1 MMTILHCVDTALEI
15 FIRTLYLQW
24 LLEVHGFY
32 QLSWMMLTQ
41 RERIVRPHYDP
52 VLGKRE
58 RSDKIKVPIAL
69 KGIDFSNF
77 NKVRV
82 QSCLLTFIIKYVK
95 LIFMI
100 QIFFLIICHHKIVQM
115 LLTKIICNISASGY
129 ELKKMNKILQ

>member
-15 FIRTLYLQW
+15 FIMTLYLQR

-41 RERIVRPHYDP
+41 RERIVRPHYYP
-52 VLGKRE
+52 VLGKGE
-58 RSDKIKVPIAL
+58 RSDKIKVLIAL

-95 LIFMI
+95 LLNLYHKN
-100 QIFFLIICHHKIVQM
+100 FLFNLPTQNCVDAF
-115 LLTKIICNISASGY
+115 N
-129 ELKKMNKILQ
+129 

>member
-1 MMTILHCVDTALEI
+1 MTILHSVDTALEI
-15 FIRTLYLQW
+15 FIMTLYLQW

-58 RSDKIKVPIAL
+58 RSDKIEVLIAL

-82 QSCLLTFIIKYVK
+82 QSCLFTFIIKYVK
-95 LIFMI
+95 LLFMI
-100 QIFFLIICHHKIVQM
+100 KIFFLICQHKIVQM
-115 LLTKIICNISASGY
+115 LFTKIICNISASGY
-129 ELKKMNKILQ
+129 ELNKMNKILQ